1 MKIKDFLEE
10 NKGKNF
16 IIEVENGIIKKVTIE
31 EMKYEIKND
40 ELYLINGSNL
50 DFAVI
55 NLNIIRNFNVNNGK
69 VVIFLEDKKETKIRR
84 QKRNKNKNFSNLK
97 KMKEKANIISLFL
110 HDIV

>member
-16 IIEVENGIIKKVTIE
+16 VIEVENEIIKKVTIE

-40 ELYLINGSNL
+40 ELYIINGSNL

-55 NLNIIRNFNVNNGK
+55 NLNIIRNFNVNNGE
-69 VVIFLEDKKETKIRR
+69 VVIFLEDKKETKI
-84 QKRNKNKNFSNLK
+84 K
-97 KMKEKANIISLFL
+97 ISV
-110 HDIV
+110 I

>member
-16 IIEVENGIIKKVTIE
+16 IIEVENGIIKKATIE

-40 ELYLINGSNL
+40 ELYLINGLNL

-55 NLNIIRNFNVNNGK
+55 NLNIIRNFNINGGK
-69 VVIFLEDKKETKIRR
+69 IVIFLEDKKETKI
-84 QKRNKNKNFSNLK
+84 KISVIK
-97 KMKEKANIISLFL
+97 KS
-110 HDIV
+110 

>member
-10 NKGKNF
+10 NKGKKF
-16 IIEVENGIIKKVTIE
+16 VIEVENGIIKKVTIE

-69 VVIFLEDKKETKIRR
+69 VVIFLEDKKETKI
-84 QKRNKNKNFSNLK
+84 K
-97 KMKEKANIISLFL
+97 ISV
-110 HDIV
+110 I

>member
-1 MKIKDFLEE
+1 MRIKDFLEE

-69 VVIFLEDKKETKIRR
+69 VVIFLEDKKETKI
-84 QKRNKNKNFSNLK
+84 K
-97 KMKEKANIISLFL
+97 ISV
-110 HDIV
+110 I

>member
-16 IIEVENGIIKKVTIE
+16 IIEVENGITKKITIE

-69 VVIFLEDKKETKIRR
+69 VVIFLEDKKETKI
-84 QKRNKNKNFSNLK
+84 K
-97 KMKEKANIISLFL
+97 ISV
-110 HDIV
+110 I